1 MGKMILNGL
10 AHAIIALVMQGIVGI
25 LTGNWWAGAALGIGF
40 YWGREKRDH
49 EIKVQHIP
57 ALAVWWK
64 GWTPFEWC
72 ADGQN
77 DFWWPFVVTIATALV
92 MGFAPWR

>member
-1 MGKMILNGL
+1 MGRIVNGL
-10 AHAIIALVMQGIVGI
+10 IHAAIALVLQSAVT
-25 LTGNWWAGAALGIGF
+25 LTTGNWWAGAALGIGF

-49 EIKVQHIP
+49 EIKSKD
-57 ALAVWWK
+57 LRWWR
-64 GWTPFEWC
+64 GWTPFEWDL
-72 ADGQN
+72 DGQS